1 MKNKLRLFLFLIVVF
16 CSLAFIQ
23 TYAQT
28 NGKRISGTVFDSNN
42 EIVIGAAVSV
52 VGTTTGVVTDIDGKF
67 VLTVPVGSTIKVTY
81 LGYAPYQE
89 KVIASKNVYN
99 VVLKEDYQALDEVVV
114 VGYGT
119 QKRSELT
126 GAITTVKSDE
136 IKDFSAKSIAEALTG
151 MAAGV
156 MVTKGSGS
164 PGETPDIIIRGAAS
178 VNGMSPLYIVD
189 GVKQGT
195 GFEFNMRDVE
205 SIEILKDAGS
215 CAIYGAQAAGGVI
228 LITTKRGSQGEKT
241 TINANA
247 RFGIR
252 NIYTDIKLLNRD
264 DFIRAKGYQGADI
277 LSFEGVGDKSE
288 LPDVDW
294 MDVMYDTGIE
304 QEYNI
309 SISGSTK
316 KSNFFLSGGYY
327 SEEGVFLDTKA
338 DRFSL
343 RTNFDYTINKHVT
356 IGTSLYGNLRKNNPA
371 KVYSVYTNA
380 MPFRT
385 VPTMKPVDEDGK
397 FSMTPSYLNGPN
409 LYGNEMTYHYRD
421 NNYSLNALVYANVNI
436 IKGLD
441 FKINA
446 AGKFYGFSNNAFSEA
461 FNFRAVTENEWMQAK
476 AGTSQELTY
485 NATLT
490 YDRTFGDHGIKV
502 MIGTEATKYDG
513 YNITTNANDFPVKIA
528 ESLNLSSNPDK
539 TASDF
544 IGVGRAMSFFGRINY
559 SYMGKYLLTANL
571 RRDGSDRFGPKN
583 RWGTFPSV
591 NGAWRMSEESFIK
604 NNLSWLSN
612 AKLRASWGILGNDGI
627 AQFLYEE
634 AYVGDQI
641 VYDFGGKGQVQGWA
655 NFKVPNEKIKWEE
668 VHQTDIGVDLGFLN
682 NRLTVTYD
690 YYNRQ
695 TKDMLYWR
703 IVPLASGI
711 GYYTDMNT
719 KMPINIG
726 KVENIGHEISV
737 TWNDRRGGFNYM
749 VGVNASFNRNKVRQL
764 GEEGAAPLV
773 YGINRT
779 ENGKA
784 MGLLYGYKAVG
795 IFQSQEQVDEYN
807 AKAQAMGRNYYWK
820 EKTGVGDLIYDDCG
834 KGYVDESCQ
843 TYIGNPWP
851 KMFYGINL
859 KLEYKGFDLALLF
872 QGATGFDIYNGV
884 KRYTQNFGDDGN
896 TTKDIFKNS
905 FFGENGLTDMP
916 RCGTFDEENQW
927 VGDPSQN
934 YSTVSS
940 FWVESGNY
948 LKLKNLVF
956 GYSLP
961 KNLLKKASIENV
973 RVYFSA
979 SNLFTITKYSGID
992 PEIAGTSNSGSQSV
1006 LERGVDRYDRYLPSR
1021 LISFGI
1027 DLTF

>member
-1 MKNKLRLFLFLIVVF
+1 MKNKLRLFLFLIVGF

-397 FSMTPSYLNGPN
+397 FP
-409 LYGNEMTYHYRD
+409 
-421 NNYSLNALVYANVNI
+421 
-436 IKGLD
+436 
-441 FKINA
+441 
-446 AGKFYGFSNNAFSEA
+446 
-461 FNFRAVTENEWMQAK
+461 
-476 AGTSQELTY
+476 
-485 NATLT
+485 
-490 YDRTFGDHGIKV
+490 
-502 MIGTEATKYDG
+502 
-513 YNITTNANDFPVKIA
+513 
-528 ESLNLSSNPDK
+528 
-539 TASDF
+539 
-544 IGVGRAMSFFGRINY
+544 
-559 SYMGKYLLTANL
+559 
-571 RRDGSDRFGPKN
+571 
-583 RWGTFPSV
+583 
-591 NGAWRMSEESFIK
+591 
-604 NNLSWLSN
+604 
-612 AKLRASWGILGNDGI
+612 
-627 AQFLYEE
+627 
-634 AYVGDQI
+634 
-641 VYDFGGKGQVQGWA
+641 
-655 NFKVPNEKIKWEE
+655 
-668 VHQTDIGVDLGFLN
+668 
-682 NRLTVTYD
+682 
-690 YYNRQ
+690 
-695 TKDMLYWR
+695 
-703 IVPLASGI
+703 
-711 GYYTDMNT
+711 
-719 KMPINIG
+719 
-726 KVENIGHEISV
+726 
-737 TWNDRRGGFNYM
+737 
-749 VGVNASFNRNKVRQL
+749 
-764 GEEGAAPLV
+764 
-773 YGINRT
+773 
-779 ENGKA
+779 
-784 MGLLYGYKAVG
+784 
-795 IFQSQEQVDEYN
+795 
-807 AKAQAMGRNYYWK
+807 
-820 EKTGVGDLIYDDCG
+820 
-834 KGYVDESCQ
+834 
-843 TYIGNPWP
+843 
-851 KMFYGINL
+851 
-859 KLEYKGFDLALLF
+859 
-872 QGATGFDIYNGV
+872 
-884 KRYTQNFGDDGN
+884 
-896 TTKDIFKNS
+896 
-905 FFGENGLTDMP
+905 
-916 RCGTFDEENQW
+916 
-927 VGDPSQN
+927 
-934 YSTVSS
+934 
-940 FWVESGNY
+940 
-948 LKLKNLVF
+948 
-956 GYSLP
+956 
-961 KNLLKKASIENV
+961 
-973 RVYFSA
+973 
-979 SNLFTITKYSGID
+979 
-992 PEIAGTSNSGSQSV
+992 
-1006 LERGVDRYDRYLPSR
+1006 
-1021 LISFGI
+1021 
-1027 DLTF
+1027 